1 MSTDAWDLPVE
12 CSDCGHF
19 VDRDTIDPE
28 TGQCQ
33 ECAEDTDEQ
42 NIPNG

>member
-1 MSTDAWDLPVE
+1 MSDDYPWAE
-12 CSDCGHF
+12 CFDCGHF